1 MDEKNERD
9 ERIVTP
15 KLQEED
21 ALFESNI
28 RPRYLKEYLGQTKA
42 KEKIGVFIEAAR
54 RRKEALDHVLLY
66 GPPGLGKTT
75 LAHIVANELGVRIH
89 ATSGPVIERIADL
102 ASILTHLDERDVF
115 FIDEIHRLN
124 RIVEEYLYSAMED
137 YKIDLMI
144 GEGPTAKSMKISVHR
159 FTLIGATTRTG
170 LITSPLRS
178 RFGVDLRLDYYT
190 PEELEE
196 IIKRSARILGVKI
209 TDEGARE
216 VAHRARGTPRIANR
230 LLRRVRDFAE
240 VRADGVISLDV
251 AQSAL
256 DMLEVDSLGL
266 DNIDRAILSAII
278 EKFKGGPVGIETIAA
293 AVSED
298 KDTIE
303 DVYEPYLLRQGL
315 LAKTPR
321 GRTATSLAYSHLKI
335 KRSHEQSGLFRD

>member
-1 MDEKNERD
+1 MDERDERD

-42 KEKIGVFIEAAR
+42 KEKIGVFIEAAK

-144 GEGPTAKSMKISVHR
+144 GEGPTAKSMKIGVHK

-196 IIKRSARILGVKI
+196 IIKRSARILGVTIK
-209 TDEGARE
+209 DDGARE
-216 VAHRARGTPRIANR
+216 VAHRARGTPRVANR
-230 LLRRVRDFAE
+230 LMRRVRDFAE
-240 VRADGVISLDV
+240 VKADGIINLNV

-266 DNIDRAILSAII
+266 DNIDRAILSTII

-321 GRTATSLAYSHLKI
+321 GRTATSLSYSHLKV
-335 KRSHEQSGLFRD
+335 KPMHEQSGLFKD

>member
-1 MDEKNERD
+1 MEERL
-9 ERIVTP
+9 VTP

-21 ALFESNI
+21 ALFESNL

-42 KEKIGVFIEAAR
+42 KEKIEIFIEAAR
-54 RRKEALDHVLLY
+54 RRKEPLDHVLLY

-75 LAHIVANELGVRIH
+75 LAHIVANELGVKIH

-102 ASILTHLDERDVF
+102 ASILTHLNEGDVF

-144 GEGPTAKSMKISVHR
+144 GEGPTAKSMKISVHK

-190 PEELEE
+190 PEELEG

-216 VAHRARGTPRIANR
+216 IARRARGTPRIANR

-240 VRADGVISLDV
+240 VKADGIINLEVTHR
-251 AQSAL
+251 AL
-256 DMLEVDSLGL
+256 EMLEVDSLGL
-266 DNIDRAILSAII
+266 DSIDRAILTTII

-303 DVYEPYLLRQGL
+303 DVYEPFLIRQGL

-321 GRTATSLAYSHLKI
+321 GRTVTPLAYSHLKL
-335 KRSHEQSGLFRD
+335 KPPYEQSGLFRD